1 MSDVKLSYDE
11 IKEREINGT
20 KDYSDKQLINYF
32 KAIKFIRNVI
42 LNETLLWCLT
52 LIPFGIIWWL
62 FILFGF
68 FKFNLETLVTFFI
81 SHLIY
86 WFFSGKKSTNELLD
100 NTQPELDIV
109 IEVVEEII
117 DKRKNK

>member
-68 FKFNLETLVTFFI
+68 FKFNLGTLVTFFI

-86 WFFSGKKSTNELLD
+86 WFFSGKKSTNELLE